1 MPDSNSSGDAASFS
15 SPLVRTAILVR
26 DLDRSV
32 RFYADVLG
40 LNETRLDTTIRDPRA
55 SVLLGHP
62 ADSIQK
68 VRIIKSDGPPLGMIG
83 LFEISPLPSND
94 VIPSGSARIGETCL
108 VFYVQDLATLEARL
122 AEAGAEIVGP
132 ATEISIR
139 EGHSSRE
146 MIFRDPDGVLINC
159 IERNPDAVWEGYVLH
174 PDE

>member
-1 MPDSNSSGDAASFS
+1 MSSSSSNAASFA

-32 RFYADVLG
+32 RFYADLLG
-40 LNETRLDTTIRDPRA
+40 FNETRLDTTIRDPRA
-55 SVLLGHP
+55 AGLLGHA

-68 VRIIKSDGPPLGMIG
+68 VRIVKSDGPPIGMIG
-83 LFEISPLPSND
+83 LFQVSPLQSND
-94 VIPSGSARIGETCL
+94 AVPRGSARTGETCL
-108 VFYVQDLATLEARL
+108 VFYVKSLAALETRL

-146 MIFRDPDGVLINC
+146 MIFQGPDGVLINC
-159 IERNPDAVWEGYVLH
+159 IERNPDAVWEGYVLR